1 MVVYVAR
8 FLTSDVPK
16 RVQGQKQVGIL
27 TEYNLYIRQSEQK
40 NETEKCGSRHG

>member
-1 MVVYVAR
+1 MVLNLAR
-8 FLTSDVPK
+8 FLPSDDPN

-27 TEYNLYIRQSEQK
+27 PEYNLYIRQSEQK